1 MLSYNNDRTNSV
13 GDLRIIALNI
23 AKSRFEKYIDYK
35 IAFMDIQKSSFHQV
49 QQYFPALARDMKGNP
64 VIFLDGPAGTQV
76 PIQVIEAISNYYK
89 SSNSNTH
96 GFFRNTRETDKIIQ
110 EAREWSAKFLGAEG
124 PETIS
129 FGQNMT
135 TLAYLLSAGFGRI
148 LNPGDEIMITQ
159 LDHEANRG
167 PWLVL
172 KEKGIVIIEVNI
184 TSGGTLDMDDFQ
196 NKLSKR
202 TKLVAVGCASNALGT
217 VNDLS
222 TIRKISRAAGAKL
235 LLDAVH
241 FAPHFPINVQ
251 EFDCEFLLAS
261 SYKFYGPH
269 VGILY
274 SKPGELDRLPVDSL
288 RTQDQIPPFKIETG
302 TLNHAAIAGVT
313 ACIKFIM
320 EMAGEDTPQK
330 AMDLLATYERKLLEK
345 LYTGLAT
352 IPSVKIQGPGL
363 DYPRTPTVSFTH
375 AKYRPEEVCEKL
387 GEMGIFAW
395 DGHFFAIRPIEA
407 LGLLERGGVTRI
419 GISMYTTENEVSKAI
434 EAIASI

>member
-1 MLSYNNDRTNSV
+1 MQ
-13 GDLRIIALNI
+13 
-23 AKSRFEKYIDYK
+23 
-35 IAFMDIQKSSFHQV
+35 IQKSTFLQARQH
-49 QQYFPALARDMKGNP
+49 FPALARNTKGNP

-76 PIQVIEAISNYYK
+76 PAQVIEAISHYYK
-89 SSNSNTH
+89 TSNSNTH
-96 GFFRNTRETDKIIQ
+96 GFFRNTRETDQIIH
-110 EAREWSAKFLGAEG
+110 EAREWSAKFFGAEG

-135 TLAYLLSAGFGRI
+135 TLAYFLSAGFGRI
-148 LNPGDEIMITQ
+148 LKPGDEIIITQ

-172 KEKGIVIIEVNI
+172 KESGITIVEVNI
-184 TSGGTLDMDDFQ
+184 TAQGILDMDDFQ
-196 NKLSKR
+196 KKLSER

-217 VNDLS
+217 VNDVK
-222 TIRKISRAAGAKL
+222 TIREMSKRVGAKL

-241 FAPHFPINVQ
+241 FAPHFPINVM
-251 EFDCEFLLAS
+251 ELDCEFLLAS
-261 SYKFYGPH
+261 AYKFYGPH

-274 SKPGELDRLPVDSL
+274 SKPGELDILPVDSL
-288 RTQDQIPPFKIETG
+288 RTQDQIPPCKIETG

-330 AMDLLATYERKLLEK
+330 AMKLLAVHERILLEK
-345 LYTGLAT
+345 LFHGLSEV
-352 IPSVKIQGPGL
+352 PSVKIQGPGL

-375 AKYRPEEVCEKL
+375 DKYRPEVVCEKL

-407 LGLLERGGVTRI
+407 LGLLERGGVTRL
-419 GISMYTTENEVSKAI
+419 GISMYTTEDEI
-434 EAIASI
+434 EKTIQAMLQLH